1 MCHCA
6 GELLLLL
13 GVHCVSVSWGGDR
26 GAGEQVGGQ
35 PLAQDGRAALEKAP
49 QRSVTLDPQHKMEVL
64 HAIVHLLVLPF
75 VLIVRMGV
83 ACRLGRGL
91 LLFLVPGLLTLEAAA
106 SQDRELQLSWLRCFV

>member
-1 MCHCA
+1 M
-6 GELLLLL
+6 G
-13 GVHCVSVSWGGDR
+13 SVSWGGNR

-49 QRSVTLDPQHKMEVL
+49 HHKREAPQHKMEVL

-91 LLFLVPGLLTLEAAA
+91 LLFLLPGLLTLEAAA
-106 SQDRELQLSWLRCFV
+106 SQDRELQLSWLRYWV

>member
-1 MCHCA
+1 MQ
-6 GELLLLL
+6 
-13 GVHCVSVSWGGDR
+13 GVHSVSVSWGGDR

-49 QRSVTLDPQHKMEVL
+49 QRSVALDPQQKMEVL

-106 SQDRELQLSWLRCFV
+106 SQDRGLQLSWLRCFVYFCTIMKK